1 METARNILVVD
12 DEPLVAKSCLRALK
26 PKGYEVTTTLSGRE
40 GLERALSEHFDL
52 VVTDLK
58 MPDLDGMEL
67 IRELHRK
74 RPELAMVVITGY
86 GTVNSAIEATK
97 MGVSEFIEK
106 PFTPEEIAAAVER
119 TFEYLA
125 KVEKPKP
132 VRINVEL
139 VKRVLRDI
147 DARPALG
154 SELLHKGSRALSG
167 YALSAMEKA
176 AIVAGDLVWI
186 EKEAGPL
193 SEGERA
199 WLFRRLEAEIW

>member
-12 DEPLVAKSCLRALK
+12 DEPLVTKSCLRALT
-26 PKGYEVTTTLSGRE
+26 PKGYEVTTTLSGRD
-40 GLERALSEHFDL
+40 GLERALRERFDL

-67 IRELHRK
+67 IRELHRE
-74 RPELAMVVITGY
+74 RPELAMLVITGY
-86 GTVNSAIEATK
+86 GTVSSAIEATK
-97 MGVSEFIEK
+97 MGVLEFIEK
-106 PFTPEEIAAAVER
+106 PFTPEEIGAAVER
-119 TFEYLA
+119 AFEYLS
-125 KVEKPKP
+125 KVDKPKP

-147 DARPALG
+147 HAQPALSSALLQNG
-154 SELLHKGSRALSG
+154 SQALSG
-167 YALSAMEKA
+167 YALGAMEKA

-193 SEGERA
+193 SERERA
-199 WLFRRLEAEIW
+199 WLLRRLEAEIW